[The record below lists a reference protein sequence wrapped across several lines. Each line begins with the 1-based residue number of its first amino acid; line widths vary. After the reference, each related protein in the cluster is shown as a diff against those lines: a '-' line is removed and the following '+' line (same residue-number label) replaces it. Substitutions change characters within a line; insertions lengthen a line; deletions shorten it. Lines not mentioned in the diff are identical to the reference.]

1 MTNPPQ
7 QAVTMTPR
15 QRMILNAVIERYIA
29 TGEPV
34 ASQTIAHA
42 LNADGLSSATIRNV
56 MAELSEVG
64 LLEQPHTSAG
74 RIPTALAFRQ
84 YVNVLESRQSA
95 HEDVLPKKE
104 RDRIDEHY
112 TGVVST
118 QDFLERTSHVLALV
132 SSGMGV
138 TLLTTGE
145 VTALE
150 HIHFTRLA
158 PGKVLAVLV
167 TRSGTV
173 QDRVLALDRDIS
185 TTELDIAANYL
196 NTNFHGWTLAR
207 LRDEISQRIQRERS
221 EYDRILRDLDE
232 LWRKGALER
241 QQGQSV
247 FFEGVANLISGE
259 GGPGRDELRQM
270 LSALEEK
277 QRLVELLTAY
287 VDANQESVRV
297 VVGLEAA
304 VPQMGNYVLIGAP
317 ARLAGEVMG
326 SVAVIGPTR
335 MHYESAMQTVSYVAK
350 LFDHLI
356 EGPPLLPRNPQ

>member
-7 QAVTMTPR
+7 QAVSMTPR
-15 QRMILNAVIERYIA
+15 QRVILNAVIERYIA

-34 ASQTIAHA
+34 ASQTIAQA

-84 YVNVLESRQSA
+84 YVNVLESQQSA
-95 HEDVLPKKE
+95 REDVLPKKE

-145 VTALE
+145 ITALE

-173 QDRVLALDRDIS
+173 QDRVLALDRDI
-185 TTELDIAANYL
+185 TATELEIAANYL
-196 NTNFHGWTLAR
+196 NTNFHGWSLAR
-207 LRDEISQRIQRERS
+207 LREEISQRIQRERS
-221 EYDRILRDLDE
+221 VYDRILRDLDE
-232 LWRKGALER
+232 LW
-241 QQGQSV
+241 
-247 FFEGVANLISGE
+247 
-259 GGPGRDELRQM
+259 
-270 LSALEEK
+270 
-277 QRLVELLTAY
+277 
-287 VDANQESVRV
+287 
-297 VVGLEAA
+297 
-304 VPQMGNYVLIGAP
+304 
-317 ARLAGEVMG
+317 
-326 SVAVIGPTR
+326 
-335 MHYESAMQTVSYVAK
+335 
-350 LFDHLI
+350 
-356 EGPPLLPRNPQ
+356 

>member
-1 MTNPPQ
+1 MASAPQ
-7 QAVTMTPR
+7 TPISMTPR
-15 QRMILNAVIERYIA
+15 QRVILNAIVGHYIA

-34 ASQTIAHA
+34 ASQTIAQA

-56 MAELSEVG
+56 MAELSDVG
-64 LLEQPHTSAG
+64 LLEQPYTSAG
-74 RIPTALAFRQ
+74 RIPTAQAFRQ
-84 YVNVLESRQSA
+84 YVSMLESQST
-95 HEDVLPKKE
+95 HEELPRKQRE
-104 RDRIDEHY
+104 IIEEHY
-112 TGVVST
+112 KGVTGT

-145 VTALE
+145 VMALE

-158 PGKVLAVLV
+158 AGRVLAVLV
-167 TRSGTV
+167 TKSGTV
-173 QDRVLALDRDIS
+173 QDRVLALDRDIA
-185 TTELDIAANYL
+185 TAELEVAANYL
-196 NTNFHGWTLAR
+196 NANFHGWTLTRVREELA
-207 LRDEISQRIQRERS
+207 QRIQRERS
-221 EYDRILRDLDE
+221 EYDRMLDDLDQ

-247 FFEGVANLISGE
+247 FVEGMANLISGE
-259 GGPGRDELRQM
+259 ASGGREHLRQL

-277 QRLVELLTAY
+277 HRLAELLTAY
-287 VDANQESVRV
+287 VDAQQESVRV

-304 VPQMGNYVLIGAP
+304 LPQMGNYVLIGAP

-350 LFDHLI
+350 LFDHLL
-356 EGPPLLPRNPQ
+356 EGPLTGPRGAQ

>member
-1 MTNPPQ
+1 MENAPQ
-7 QAVTMTPR
+7 TSVSMTPR
-15 QRMILNAVIERYIA
+15 QRVILNAIIGHYIA

-34 ASQTIAHA
+34 ASQTIAQA

-56 MAELSEVG
+56 MAELSDVG

-74 RIPTALAFRQ
+74 RIPTAQAFRQ
-84 YVNVLESRQSA
+84 YVAMLESQQST
-95 HEDVLPKKE
+95 HEELPKKQRE
-104 RDRIDEHY
+104 IIEEHY
-112 TGVVST
+112 RGVTGT

-132 SSGMGV
+132 STGMGV

-145 VTALE
+145 ITALE

-158 PGKVLAVLV
+158 AGRVLAVLV

-173 QDRVLALDRDIS
+173 QDRVLALDRDIA
-185 TTELDIAANYL
+185 TAELEVAANYL
-196 NTNFHGWTLAR
+196 NANFHGWTLAR
-207 LRDEISQRIQRERS
+207 IREELSQRIQRERS
-221 EYDRILRDLDE
+221 EYDRMLDDLDQ

-247 FFEGVANLISGE
+247 FVEGMANLISGE
-259 GGPGRDELRQM
+259 TGGGREQLRQL

-277 QRLVELLTAY
+277 HRLAELLTAY
-287 VDANQESVRV
+287 VDAQQESVRV

-304 VPQMGNYVLIGAP
+304 LPQMGNYVLIGAP
-317 ARLAGEVMG
+317 ARLAGEMMG

-350 LFDHLI
+350 LFDHLL
-356 EGPPLLPRNPQ
+356 EGPHTGPRNLQ